1 MAQPMAQPAPIGVG
15 IVGTGFAAA
24 AHAEALRR
32 VGGVEIVGVAGTS
45 REKAERAAAAFGAR
59 AAFTDHAALVA
70 DPRVDAV
77 HDCTPNRMHAEV
89 NAAALDAGKHVLSE
103 KPLALASGETAQ
115 LVDHAARSEVVTG
128 VCFNYRHY
136 PLARQLKSM
145 LEAADEPRPHLV
157 RGSYAQD
164 WLLEQTD
171 WNWRVEP
178 SEGGAS
184 RAVGD
189 IGSHWFDL
197 AQYVTG
203 DRITGVLA
211 EMGQLYPDRAR
222 PASGVATFASG
233 DDAGGRD
240 LVAVATEDF
249 ANVLIR
255 FESGCRGLLAVSQV
269 SPGRKNRLLL
279 EIDTARSGFAWD
291 QEAPNVLWIG
301 RRSGANSELVRDP
314 ALLAPEAAPLAHYP
328 GGHQEGWPD
337 ALKNLFIDFY
347 AAVSAHRDGHD
358 LTPAFASFADAH
370 RTMLL
375 VEAALASD
383 ASGEWQTIAP

>member
-1 MAQPMAQPAPIGVG
+1 MSQHAPIGAG

-32 VGGVEIVGVAGTS
+32 VRGVEIAGVAGST

-59 AAFTDHAALVA
+59 AAFADYGALVA
-70 DPRVDAV
+70 DVHVDVV
-77 HDCTPNRMHAEV
+77 HDCTPNHVHAEI
-89 NAAALDAGKHVLSE
+89 NAAALEAGKHLLSE
-103 KPLALASGETAQ
+103 KPLALDSRETAE
-115 LVDHAARSEVVTG
+115 LVDHAARTDVVTG

-136 PLARQLKSM
+136 PLARQLKSL

-157 RGSYAQD
+157 RGSYLQD
-164 WLLEQTD
+164 WLLEQSD
-171 WNWRVEP
+171 WNWRVVP
-178 SEGGAS
+178 THGGRS

-203 DRITGVLA
+203 DHITGVLA
-211 EMGQLYPDRAR
+211 DLGQLHLERAR
-222 PASGVATFASG
+222 TQVRVETFATS
-233 DDAGGRD
+233 DAAARD
-240 LVAVATEDF
+240 LVGVETEDF
-249 ANVLIR
+249 ANVLLR
-255 FESGCRGLLAVSQV
+255 FESGCRGAFAISQV

-291 QEAPNVLWIG
+291 QEAPNALWVG
-301 RRSGANSELVRDP
+301 RRRAANSELVRDP
-314 ALLAPEAAPLAHYP
+314 ALLAPEAAALAHYP

-347 AAVSAHRDGHD
+347 AAVAARRDGVEVAHS
-358 LTPAFASFADAH
+358 FASFADAH

-375 VEAALASD
+375 VEAVLASD
-383 ASGEWQTIAP
+383 RAGSWQTVAP